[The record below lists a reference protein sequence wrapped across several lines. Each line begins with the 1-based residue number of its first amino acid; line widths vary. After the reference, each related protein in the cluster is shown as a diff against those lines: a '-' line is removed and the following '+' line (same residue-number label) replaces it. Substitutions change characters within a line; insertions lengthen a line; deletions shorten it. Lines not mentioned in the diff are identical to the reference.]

1 MGRHGGRTKKK
12 GQMGRGRALE
22 RQESDGEKAARG
34 GCLPLS
40 TLNEGGKGGEEEGPI
55 FQPGT
60 EISPPNFEER
70 SNNKQCSARKVREMN
85 LFIVRESCSHSFS
98 HSSSYFLP

>member
-40 TLNEGGKGGEEEGPI
+40 TLNEGER
-55 FQPGT
+55 
-60 EISPPNFEER
+60 EER
-70 SNNKQCSARKVREMN
+70 RRVRY
-85 LFIVRESCSHSFS
+85 
-98 HSSSYFLP
+98 SSQAQKFLPLISRKGQITNNAVQEKSVR